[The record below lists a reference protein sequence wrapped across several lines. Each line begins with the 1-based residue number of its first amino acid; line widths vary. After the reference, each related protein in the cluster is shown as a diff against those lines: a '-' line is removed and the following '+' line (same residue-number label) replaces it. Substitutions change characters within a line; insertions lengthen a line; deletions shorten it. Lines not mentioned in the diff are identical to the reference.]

1 MLEEG
6 METETSQL
14 AASESNSLSQIPS
27 HAAEQS
33 QKRMEENVLVQGSNP
48 RGFCVPSAIQKVAS
62 ESSRSQHRRRDR
74 DKVLGYGIANGIGV
88 RLPRA
93 PLGTFACYDGV
104 LLGKQALQI
113 FTRRG
118 LKLAPNWDAFA
129 APALHITRQR
139 AS

>member
-1 MLEEG
+1 MLEG

-14 AASESNSLSQIPS
+14 AASESNSLSKIPS
-27 HAAEQS
+27 QAAEQS
-33 QKRMEENVLVQGSNP
+33 QKRMEEDVLVQGSNP

-62 ESSRSQHRRRDR
+62 ESSRSQHRRRRDR

-118 LKLAPNWDAFA
+118 LKLAPNWDAFG
-129 APALHITRQR
+129 APALHITRQ
-139 AS
+139 

>member
-1 MLEEG
+1 MLEG

-27 HAAEQS
+27 HATEPS
-33 QKRMEENVLVQGSNP
+33 QKRMEEDVLVHGSNP

-88 RLPRA
+88 RCVRSPRA

-129 APALHITRQR
+129 APALHITRQ
-139 AS
+139 

>member
-1 MLEEG
+1 

-27 HAAEQS
+27 HAAEHEPS
-33 QKRMEENVLVQGSNP
+33 QKRMEEDVLVQGSNP

-88 RLPRA
+88 R
-93 PLGTFACYDGV
+93 
-104 LLGKQALQI
+104 
-113 FTRRG
+113 
-118 LKLAPNWDAFA
+118 
-129 APALHITRQR
+129 
-139 AS
+139 